1 MDIQA
6 LGQHIGADL
15 ILSLLGHVP
24 DMGPLLT
31 MPDVHVHAYGKS
43 ASPGRKVGHVT
54 VRATTEAELDAKLM
68 EVARRVCPEL
78 VDRLPLHR

>member
-1 MDIQA
+1 
-6 LGQHIGADL
+6 
-15 ILSLLGHVP
+15 
-24 DMGPLLT
+24 MGPLLA

-54 VRATTEAELDAKLM
+54 VRATTEAALDDKLA

-78 VDRLPLHR
+78 AHLAPRHG